1 MNIIIIH
8 AGEHGECRPYIRNAY
23 TLTYKERDMKKR
35 YLVIA
40 LILFAFISLFIG
52 VIDIKPWD
60 LFNLNDDKVHTF
72 LVSRVPRLISIIL
85 AGVSMSICG
94 LIMQQLSRNKF
105 VSPTTAGTLDSA
117 RLGILVSLMLFTTA
131 SPLVKM
137 LVAFIFALIGTMLFM
152 KILDRIKFK
161 DTIFIPLVGLMF
173 GNIISSISTFFAY
186 KYDLIQNMSSWLQG
200 DFSMIIKGRYELLYI
215 SIPLIVIAYLYA
227 NKFTVAGMGE
237 DFSKNLGLN
246 YKRVVNI
253 GLILVALVTC
263 TVVLTVGTI
272 PFLGLIIPNIVSI
285 YRGDNLKNSLSH
297 TALLGAVFVLFCD
310 ILGRI
315 IIFPYELSISLTV
328 GVIGSAI
335 FVYMLM
341 RRRAHGL

>member
-1 MNIIIIH
+1 
-8 AGEHGECRPYIRNAY
+8 
-23 TLTYKERDMKKR
+23 MKIG
-35 YLVIA
+35 YLFLA
-40 LILFAFISLFIG
+40 LLLFSFGSVFIG
-52 VIDIKPWD
+52 VKDISPLD
-60 LFNLNDDKVHTF
+60 VFQLTDDQVEIL
-72 LVSRVPRLISIIL
+72 LVSRLPRLISIII

-137 LVAFIFALIGTMLFM
+137 LISFVFALLGTFVFM
-152 KILDRIKFK
+152 RILEKIKYK

-173 GNIISSISTFFAY
+173 GNIISSFATFIAY
-186 KYDLIQNMSSWLQG
+186 KYDLIQNMSAWLQG
-200 DFSMIIKGRYELLYI
+200 DFSMIMKGRYELMYI
-215 SIPLIVIAYLYA
+215 SIPLLVIAYLYA
-227 NKFTVAGMGE
+227 NKFTIAGMGE

-246 YKRVVNI
+246 YRRVVNI
-253 GLILVALVTC
+253 GLVIVALVTAS
-263 TVVLTVGTI
+263 VVLTVGMI

-310 ILGRI
+310 ILGRVI
-315 IIFPYELSISLTV
+315 IYPYEISISLTV
-328 GVIGSAI
+328 GVLGSGI
-335 FVYMLM
+335 FAYLLM
-341 RRRAHGL
+341 RRKAYGI